1 MMKKFHFEMIAF
13 DADDTLWHSERFY
26 EEAKEGLASLLAP
39 YGVEKGVLFA
49 ILHETEMHHLP
60 LFGYGIKAFTL
71 SMIETAVKATGGRVR
86 GSDVQAVIDLGRAMV
101 GHEMKLLDFA
111 TETVASLAESHPLML
126 ITKGDLMDQERK
138 IASSGLAGYFKHVE
152 IVSDK
157 TREVYAKML
166 ERHGVAPERFL
177 MVGNS
182 MRSDILPVLEL
193 GGYGV
198 YVPYEL
204 IWVHEHSPAPEGMD
218 GRYHEIDHL
227 GLLPALV
234 AQLEGLE

>member
-1 MMKKFHFEMIAF
+1 MIAF
-13 DADDTLWHSERFY
+13 DADDTLWHSECFY
-26 EEAKEGLASLLAP
+26 EEAKAGLAAVLAP
-39 YGVEKGVLFA
+39 YGVDKETALA
-49 ILHETEMHHLP
+49 ILHETEMGHLP

-71 SMIETAVKATGGRVR
+71 SMIEAAVKATSGQVR

-101 GHEMKLLDFA
+101 GHEMRLLDHA
-111 TETVASLAESHPLML
+111 AETVARLAESHPLML

-138 IASSGLAGYFKHVE
+138 IASSGLASFFDRVE

-157 TREVYAKML
+157 TREVYARLL

-193 GGYGV
+193 GGCGV

-204 IWVHEHSPAPEGMD
+204 VWVHEHGEVPAGVD
-218 GRYHEIDHL
+218 GRYYEIDHL
-227 GLLPALV
+227 GQLPGLV
-234 AQLEGLE
+234 ARLEGSV

>member
-1 MMKKFHFEMIAF
+1 MKDTFCFEMIAF

-26 EEAKEGLASLLAP
+26 EEAKEGLSALLAP
-39 YGVEKGVLFA
+39 YGVEKEALFA
-49 ILHETEMHHLP
+49 ILHEIEMNHLP

-71 SMIETAVKATGGRVR
+71 SMIEAAVKATGGQVR
-86 GSDVQAVIDLGRAMV
+86 GGDVQAVIDLGRAMV
-101 GHEMKLLDFA
+101 GHEMRLLDFA
-111 TETVASLAESHPLML
+111 AETVASLAESHALML

-138 IASSGLAGYFKHVE
+138 ITSSGLARYFKHVE

-166 ERHGVAPERFL
+166 DQHGVAPERFL

-204 IWVHEHSPAPEGMD
+204 IWVHEHSPAPGGMD

-227 GLLPALV
+227 GQLPALV
-234 AQLEGLE
+234 TQLEGLK